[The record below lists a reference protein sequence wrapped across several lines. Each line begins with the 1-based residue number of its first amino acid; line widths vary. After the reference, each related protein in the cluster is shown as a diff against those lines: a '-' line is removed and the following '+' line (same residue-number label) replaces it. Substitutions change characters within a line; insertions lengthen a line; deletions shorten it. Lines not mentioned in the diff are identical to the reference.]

1 MQVCRYIRTYVC
13 MYAYVFNC
21 IYLCMYVC
29 THVCMTMYV
38 GLRPGMKDNFETSC
52 LNPSTNKR
60 LRANPTCII
69 YIYIYIVIYICT
81 VYIVNAACHLLGNKF
96 INKSQF
102 EAQRRWGNRISQTR
116 SAFTGSPSKWALEST
131 LNLPHIRSSWFC
143 ETNVLLSLGSVRN
156 GLDLV

>member
-1 MQVCRYIRTYVC
+1 MHMYLIVFMYVRMYACMYDNVCRPQTRNERQLWNL
-13 MYAYVFNC
+13 MLEP
-21 IYLCMYVC
+21 IYQQK
-29 THVCMTMYV
+29 TASKSHVHH
-38 GLRPGMKDNFETSC
+38 
-52 LNPSTNKR
+52 
-60 LRANPTCII
+60 I
-69 YIYIYIVIYICT
+69 YIYSYIYVLYI
-81 VYIVNAACHLLGNKF
+81 YIVNAACHLLGNKF